1 MPYSESCFAA
11 WVWSLL
17 LRAAL
22 SSLRVRELEAI
33 SILAEELH
41 FGRAA
46 KRLNMS
52 VAPFS
57 QLIKKVEL
65 TLGAQIF
72 ERSTRHVSLTYQ
84 GKRLTENIRF
94 LLSRLE
100 HSVEEVTSNKS
111 LVRSVKIAYN
121 NALIFTHIG
130 EIYRHLSD
138 DVSFDIELSFKSSNE
153 QNHRLQSGEIDLGLM
168 RNFEVDGSLA
178 HLPLFSD
185 EFIVALPEGDNAPPD
200 RSLSIYDLQSERMLL
215 FSPELKDEAK
225 LTRNL
230 YSRIREVLNRADF
243 RPNEYIFVNDTW
255 SALVLVGAKVGVALV
270 PEWTHNLKMPGV
282 TFRKLKERIAIGDV
296 SLAWNPTN
304 VAPRIRRTISA
315 IEALYADRHP
325 RQESQILAD
334 L

>member
-1 MPYSESCFAA
+1 
-11 WVWSLL
+11 LK
-17 LRAAL
+17 AAL
-22 SSLRVRELEAI
+22 SNLRVRELEAI

-72 ERSTRHVSLTYQ
+72 ERSTRHVALTFQ

-100 HSVEEVTSNKS
+100 HSVEEITSNKS
-111 LVRSVKIAYN
+111 LIKPIRIAYN
-121 NALIFTHIG
+121 NALVFSHIG
-130 EIYRHLSD
+130 DMYRHLRD
-138 DVSFDIELSFKSSNE
+138 DVKIEIELSFRSSSE
-153 QNHRLQSGEIDLGLM
+153 QNDRLQTGEIDLGLM
-168 RNFEVDGSLA
+168 RNFEIDGSLA
-178 HLPLFSD
+178 HVPLFSD
-185 EFIVALPEGDNAPPD
+185 EFIVALPEAYKVARK

-215 FSPELKDEAK
+215 FSPEFKDEGK

-230 YSRIREVLNRADF
+230 YGRIREVLNRVDF
-243 RPNEYIFVNDTW
+243 RPNEYIFVHDTW
-255 SALVLVGAKVGVALV
+255 SALVLVGAEAGVALV
-270 PEWTHNLKMPGV
+270 PEWTQNLQMPGV
-282 TFRKLKERIAIGDV
+282 TFRRLKERITIGNV
-296 SLAWNPTN
+296 SLAWNPAN

-315 IEALYADRHP
+315 MRSLYADRSG
-325 RQESQILAD
+325 QKS
-334 L
+334 

>member
-1 MPYSESCFAA
+1 MK
-11 WVWSLL
+11 
-17 LRAAL
+17 AAL

-65 TLGAQIF
+65 TLGTQIF
-72 ERSTRHVSLTYQ
+72 ERSTRHVALTFQ

-100 HSVEEVTSNKS
+100 HSIEEITSNKS
-111 LVRSVKIAYN
+111 LIRPIKIAYN
-121 NALIFTHIG
+121 NALIFSHIG
-130 EIYRHLSD
+130 DMYKHLSD
-138 DVSFDIELSFKSSNE
+138 DVKFEIELSFRSSSE
-153 QNHRLQSGEIDLGLM
+153 QNHRLQTGEIDLGLM

-185 EFIVALPEGDNAPPD
+185 EFIVALPDTDKVARK

-215 FSPELKDEAK
+215 FSPELKDEGK

-230 YSRIREVLNRADF
+230 YGRIREVLNRADF

-255 SALVLVGAKVGVALV
+255 SALVLVGANAGVALV
-270 PEWTHNLKMPGV
+270 PEWTQNLRMPGV
-282 TFRKLKERIAIGDV
+282 TFRKLRERIAIGDV
-296 SLAWNPTN
+296 SLAWNPAN
-304 VAPRIRRTISA
+304 VAPRVRRTISA
-315 IEALYADRHP
+315 IEALYAERRSSHK
-325 RQESQILAD
+325 S
-334 L
+334 